1 MPAGATY
8 GGGATRPSR
17 AQPPQVAAGS
27 NAWYDPEK
35 PRRLGDRP
43 PVQAAT
49 QVNNAPPAV
58 VRLDSEA
65 FIPVGSDD
73 ENEDD
78 NVREMFSNE
87 IL

>member
-1 MPAGATY
+1 MAG
-8 GGGATRPSR
+8 
-17 AQPPQVAAGS
+17 GS
-27 NAWYDPEK
+27 NAWYEPEK

-43 PVQAAT
+43 PAQAAT
-49 QVNNAPPAV
+49 QATYAPPAV

-73 ENEDD
+73 ENEEDT
-78 NVREMFSNE
+78 VREIVRNE